1 MGSFRRAA
9 LATALAAAL
18 VASAV
23 AADASALTR
32 QRVGVVPSANFT
44 PAHGRRVTTIVIHVA
59 ETSFWG
65 TVRTLRDP
73 AREASAHFVVS
84 HDGEIVQL
92 VDPDDV
98 AWHAGNSAVNEHSIG
113 IEHEGFSYVRGSV
126 TPGEL
131 DASARL
137 VAYLAARYGIP
148 LDRAHVIGHAEV
160 PDPNAP
166 RLAGGADHHTDPG
179 PYWPWAEYMRLVRL
193 YAQSPEAPVF
203 QRVAAPAPPSL
214 PVRRVACF
222 TRSVHSTTLAAGQ
235 TVTGLVPWDALAC
248 GRSLTRV
255 DFLVDGA
262 LLWTAKRRPFRFA
275 RGRGWNTTGLLD
287 GWHRLTLR
295 AHGPR
300 GYAIRRDLRVRV
312 ENRLYEA
319 PLAGLAAGRLV
330 AAETALWVRP
340 TAATRR
346 VELRVDG
353 RPVAVETAAPFTFSW
368 DPSDLA
374 AGRHE
379 LQVAAEAWDGRTAAT
394 TVPVEVAHP
403 LVDPA
408 VAQLLASVSAT

>member
-1 MGSFRRAA
+1 MGSVRRAA
-9 LATALAAAL
+9 LVAALAALL
-18 VASAV
+18 VAS
-23 AADASALTR
+23 ADASALTR
-32 QRVGVVPSANFT
+32 QRVGIVPSTNFT

-73 AREASAHFVVS
+73 EREASAHFVVS
-84 HDGEIVQL
+84 HEGELVQL

-98 AWHAGNSAVNEHSIG
+98 AWHAGNRDVNEHSIG
-113 IEHEGFSYVRGSV
+113 IEHEGFTSVRGSI
-126 TPGEL
+126 TPAEL

-148 LDRAHVIGHAEV
+148 LDRAHVIGHDEV
-160 PDPNAP
+160 PDPNDR
-166 RLAGGADHHTDPG
+166 RLSGGANHHTDPG
-179 PYWPWAEYMRLVRL
+179 PYWPWDEYMQLVRQ

-203 QRVAAPAPPSL
+203 QRVRSTRPSL
-214 PVRRVACF
+214 PVHRVACF
-222 TRSVHSTTLAAGQ
+222 TRSVHSTTIASGQ

-255 DFLVDGA
+255 DFLVDGK
-262 LLWTAKRRPFRFA
+262 LLWAAKRRPFRFA

-300 GYAIRRDLRVRV
+300 GYRIRRDLRVRV

-319 PLAGLAAGRLV
+319 PLAGLEAGRPV

-340 TAATRR
+340 TAATER

-353 RPVAVETAAPFTFSW
+353 RPVAVETAAPFTFDW

-379 LQVAAEAWDGRTAAT
+379 LQVAAHAWDGRTAET
-394 TVPVEVAHP
+394 TVTVEVAHP

>member
-1 MGSFRRAA
+1 MGSVRRAA
-9 LATALAAAL
+9 LVAALAALLA
-18 VASAV
+18 AAAA

-32 QRVGVVPSANFT
+32 QRVGVLPSANFT

-73 AREASAHFVVS
+73 QREASAHFVVS
-84 HDGEIVQL
+84 HDGELAQL

-98 AWHAGNSAVNEHSIG
+98 AWHAGNHDVNEHSIG
-113 IEHEGFSYVRGSV
+113 IEHEGFSYVRGSI
-126 TPGEL
+126 TPAEL

-148 LDRAHVIGHAEV
+148 LDRRHVIGHDEV
-160 PDPNAP
+160 PDPNDR

-179 PYWPWAEYMRLVRL
+179 PYWPWAEYMQLVRQ

-203 QRVAAPAPPSL
+203 QRVRSTRPSL

-222 TRSVHSTTLAAGQ
+222 GRSVHSTTIAAGQ

-248 GRSLTRV
+248 GRSLSRV
-255 DFLVDGA
+255 DFLVDGR
-262 LLWTAKRRPFRFA
+262 LLWAAKRRPFRFA

-295 AHGPR
+295 AHGPF
-300 GYAIRRDLRVRV
+300 GYRIRRDLRVRV

-319 PLAGLAAGRLV
+319 PLAGLEAGRPV

-340 TAATRR
+340 TAATER

-353 RPVAVETAAPFTFSW
+353 RPVAVETAAPFTFDW

-379 LQVAAEAWDGRTAAT
+379 LQVAAQAWDGRTAET
-394 TVPVEVAHP
+394 TVAVEVAHP

-408 VAQLLASVSAT
+408 VAQLLASVSVA

>member
-1 MGSFRRAA
+1 MGSVRRAA
-9 LATALAAAL
+9 LVAALAALL
-18 VASAV
+18 VAAAA

-32 QRVGVVPSANFT
+32 QRVGVLPSANFT

-73 AREASAHFVVS
+73 QREASAHFVVS
-84 HDGEIVQL
+84 HDGELAQL

-98 AWHAGNSAVNEHSIG
+98 AWHAGNHDVNEHSIG
-113 IEHEGFSYVRGSV
+113 IEHEGFTYVRGSI
-126 TPGEL
+126 TPAEL

-148 LDRAHVIGHAEV
+148 LDRRHVIGHDEV
-160 PDPNAP
+160 PDPNDR

-179 PYWPWAEYMRLVRL
+179 PYWPWAEYMQLARQ

-203 QRVAAPAPPSL
+203 QRVRPTRPSL

-222 TRSVHSTTLAAGQ
+222 GRSVHSTTIAAGQ

-248 GRSLTRV
+248 GRSLSRV
-255 DFLVDGA
+255 DFLVDGH
-262 LLWTAKRRPFRFA
+262 LLWAAKRRPFRFA

-300 GYAIRRDLRVRV
+300 GYRVRRDLRVRV
-312 ENRLYEA
+312 ENSLYEA
-319 PLAGLAAGRLV
+319 PLAGLEAGRPV

-340 TAATRR
+340 TAATER

-353 RPVAVETAAPFTFSW
+353 RPVAVETAAPFTFDW
-368 DPSDLA
+368 DPSDLS

-379 LQVAAEAWDGRTAAT
+379 LQVAAQAWDGRTAET
-394 TVPVEVAHP
+394 TVAVQVAHP

-408 VAQLLASVSAT
+408 VAQLLASVSAP